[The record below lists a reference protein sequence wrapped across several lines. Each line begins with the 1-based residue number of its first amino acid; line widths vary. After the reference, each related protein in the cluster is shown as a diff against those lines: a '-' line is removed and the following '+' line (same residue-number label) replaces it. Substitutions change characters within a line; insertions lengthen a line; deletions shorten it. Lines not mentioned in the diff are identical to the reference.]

1 MVKNNFARF
10 RSALLSQTTLLFM
23 LLLFVVATS
32 ACSRREAIR
41 EESELGEEGEG
52 EVPVAPYDGRLLG
65 QVVFDTVE
73 YIVSR
78 EELLQPFIREFGDGT
93 VVDQVMIRKVQ
104 ETKTDTPA
112 YYLVGLGMR
121 SGAFRSMALEL
132 DVAADKSLYLSS
144 SGSKHMCQSGAGCGF
159 CYFTFSGNKITGCEC
174 ESRAPGNNCTHKFSE
189 RNSLLKD
196 VSLRSERRRSD
207 SNK

>member
-1 MVKNNFARF
+1 MTENNFARLRF
-10 RSALLSQTTLLFM
+10 APFSQTTLLFFLLVFM
-23 LLLFVVATS
+23 LGSS

-41 EESELGEEGEG
+41 EESELSEEGEG
-52 EVPVAPYDGRLLG
+52 EVPVKTYDGKLLG

-73 YIVSR
+73 YVVR
-78 EELLQPFIREFGDGT
+78 RQELLQPFIREFGDGT

-104 ETKTDTPA
+104 ETKEDKPA
-112 YYLVGLGMR
+112 YYLVAIGMR
-121 SGAFRSMALEL
+121 SGSFRSMALEL
-132 DVAADKSLYLSS
+132 DLAADNALYLSS

-189 RNSLLKD
+189 NNNLLKG
-196 VSLRSERRRSD
+196 VQLRGQAGRDTRR
-207 SNK
+207 